1 MSLVENLAGRQ
12 CSSGGSLEEWY
23 GGSVFDSLFQAI
35 AEGLKTNRHVKKIG
49 LRDNK
54 IGIKGAEARDLA
66 LSEAY
71 SS

>member
-1 MSLVENLAGRQ
+1 M
-12 CSSGGSLEEWY
+12 
-23 GGSVFDSLFQAI
+23 FDSLFQAI

>member
-1 MSLVENLAGRQ
+1 MEDHW
-12 CSSGGSLEEWY
+12 EEWY
-23 GGSVFDSLFQAI
+23 SGSVFDCRFQAI

-54 IGIKGAEARDLA
+54 IGVKGAEARDLA

-71 SS
+71 CS